1 MAFTQFQIKKG
12 SRGLNVGPLM
22 AVTQVPVNLTGSG
35 DTTLV
40 TAIPSRIIRVHK
52 LLLVG
57 AAASNVRLWSGPSS
71 EADSIT
77 GQMNFPAGWVMALD
91 LDDFTMVTGPG
102 KALVWASSEA
112 IQTGGLLVYSVE

>member
-1 MAFTQFQIKKG
+1 MAFNQFHIRKG
-12 SRGLNVGPLM
+12 SRPLGQGPLIG
-22 AVTQVPVNLTGSG
+22 VTQTPINLTGSG

-40 TAIPSRIIRVHK
+40 TAVVGRIIRVHK

-57 AAASNVRLWSGPSS
+57 AGASNVQLWSGPSA
-71 EADSIT
+71 EVDSIT

-91 LDDFTMVTGPG
+91 LDDFTMVTGSG
-102 KALVWASSEA
+102 KALVWASSAA